1 VNSVV
6 RKLSIVVIAIVTLVI
21 AATGLVNNIIGNHY
35 AQESA
40 REMLKFNSE
49 SILSGIEKLMMTRNN
64 DGVLELIQDISK
76 DSAVYRDIRLVS
88 HYSGEVVVSRLQE
101 PGAILSEEDHSCA
114 VCHEEGKPLVT
125 SNASLDAVV
134 ASPDGTRILHV
145 MTPIMNQPGCETAE
159 CHEHLDSGPTLG
171 FLQAEYSLGRIDTL
185 ISGLN
190 TSFIVA
196 ALAAILLGTMALWIM
211 FERTLSRPI
220 RYMLS
225 GIQAIAG
232 NDLSFRF
239 KTDRSDE
246 FGLVEESFDHMAA
259 RIQAHQTELRDAREY
274 LEGIV
279 ENSAD
284 LIITVNPQGLIQT
297 FNRGAEQALGYE
309 RGELIG
315 QRIELLF
322 ADPQERDIAVTKLLQ
337 SGDNVTNFDTRFLT
351 KDKKVRNVILTLS
364 RLRDREGNPIGT
376 IGISKD
382 ITNEKD
388 LQIRL
393 AHSEKAAA
401 IGQAVTAIQHAIK
414 NMLNTLAGG
423 TYLSR
428 TGIAKNDQQRIEDG
442 IAMIDE
448 GIARIGNLSLNM
460 LKYAKEWKLE
470 LEVTDLAQIVTDV
483 CNAIRQAGSD
493 GSITVRHH
501 VSDHLPPVSCD
512 SRLIHMALMDIAT
525 NALDAC
531 SSRDYT
537 DAEHAEIFFDAYLEK
552 NGKSVVAEIR
562 DNGIGM
568 TEEIKAGIFTPFFST
583 KEERGTGLGL
593 SLALR
598 IVNLHGGEIDVESEP
613 EKGCL
618 FRIALPVA
626 GMKTNQGAKAA
637 QEGHGRG

>member
-1 VNSVV
+1 MRRVNSVV
-6 RKLSIVVIAIVTLVI
+6 RKLGIVVIATVTLVI

-35 AQESA
+35 ARESA

-49 SILSGIEKLMMTRNN
+49 SILNGIEKLMMTRNN

-76 DSAVYRDIRLVS
+76 GSSVYQDIRLVD
-88 HYSGEVVVSRLQE
+88 HYSGEIVVSRLE
-101 PGAILSEEDHSCA
+101 RTGAVLSEKDHSCA
-114 VCHEEGKPLVT
+114 ICHEEGKPLAT
-125 SNASLDAVV
+125 SDAPLDEVIKA
-134 ASPDGTRILHV
+134 PNGTPILDV
-145 MTPIMNQPGCETAE
+145 ITPIMNLPRCKNAE
-159 CHEHLDSGPTLG
+159 CHEHMDSGPTLG
-171 FLQAEYSLGRIDTL
+171 FLQTEYSLKRVDSL

-190 TSFIVA
+190 VSFVIA
-196 ALAAILLGTMALWIM
+196 ALAAILLGTIALWIM

-220 RYMLS
+220 RHMLS
-225 GIQAIAG
+225 GIEAIAG

-239 KTDRSDE
+239 KTNRDDE

-259 RIQAHQTELRDAREY
+259 RIQAHQTELRSAREY

-297 FNRGAEQALGYE
+297 VNRGAEQALGYRRE
-309 RGELIG
+309 ELIG

-322 ADPQERDIAVTKLLQ
+322 ADPRERDIAITRLLQ
-337 SGDNVTNFDTRFLT
+337 SGDNVTNYDTRFLT
-351 KDKKVRNVILTLS
+351 KDKKVRNVLLTLS
-364 RLRDREGNPIGT
+364 RLRDRDGTPIGT

-382 ITNEKD
+382 ITTEKD

-414 NMLNTLAGG
+414 NMLNTLTGG

-428 TGIAKNDQQRIEDG
+428 SGVAKKDGQRIEDG
-442 IAMIDE
+442 LAMIDE
-448 GIARIGNLSLNM
+448 GIARIRDLSFNM

-470 LEVTDLAQIVTDV
+470 LEVSDLARIVTDV
-483 CNAIRQAGSD
+483 CNAIRQAGS
-493 GSITVRHH
+493 GEAVTVRSH
-501 VSDHLPPVSCD
+501 VSEDLPLVSCD
-512 SRLIHMALMDIAT
+512 SQLIHMALMDIAT

-531 SSRDYT
+531 ASKDYT
-537 DAEHAEIFFDAYLEK
+537 GAERAEISFDAYLEK
-552 NGKSVVAEIR
+552 NGRFVVAEIS

-568 TEEIKAGIFTPFFST
+568 TEEIRTGIFTPFFST

-593 SLALR
+593 PLALR
-598 IVNLHGGEIDVESEP
+598 IVNLHGGDIEVVSEP
-613 EKGCL
+613 DKGSL
-618 FRIALPVA
+618 FRIKLPVA
-626 GMKTNQGAKAA
+626 GMNANQGA
-637 QEGHGRG
+637 

>member
-6 RKLSIVVIAIVTLVI
+6 RKLGIVVIAIVTLVI
-21 AATGLVNNIIGNHY
+21 AATGLVNNVIGNHY
-35 AQESA
+35 ALESA

-64 DGVLELIQDISK
+64 DGVSELIQDISK
-76 DSAVYRDIRLVS
+76 GSSVYQDIRLVS
-88 HYSGEVVVSRLQE
+88 HYSGEIVVSRLDE
-101 PGAILSEEDHSCA
+101 AGAILSEEDRSCA
-114 VCHEEGKPLVT
+114 ICHEESEPLVT
-125 SNASLDAVV
+125 SRAPLDEVLTD
-134 ASPDGTRILHV
+134 PDGTKILHV
-145 MTPIMNQPGCETAE
+145 ITPIMNKARCENAE

-171 FLQAEYSLGRIDTL
+171 FLQAEYSLGKIDTL

-196 ALAAILLGTMALWIM
+196 ALAAILLGTLALWIM

-239 KTDRSDE
+239 KTDRKDE
-246 FGLVEESFDHMAA
+246 FGLVQESFDHMAA

-297 FNRGAEQALGYE
+297 VNRGAEQALGYQRE
-309 RGELIG
+309 ELIG
-315 QRIELLF
+315 QRVELLF
-322 ADPQERDIAVTKLLQ
+322 ADPRERDIAITKLLQ
-337 SGDNVTNFDTRFLT
+337 SGDDVTNYDTRFLT
-351 KDKKVRNVILTLS
+351 KDKKVRNVLLTLS
-364 RLRDREGNPIGT
+364 RLRDRDGAAIGT

-382 ITNEKD
+382 ITKEKD

-414 NMLNTLAGG
+414 NMLNTLTGG
-423 TYLSR
+423 SYLARS
-428 TGIAKNDQQRIEDG
+428 GIAKNDEQRMEDG
-442 IAMIDE
+442 FAMIDE
-448 GIARIGNLSLNM
+448 GKSRIENLSSNM

-470 LEVTDLAQIVTDV
+470 LEVTDLAPIVEDA
-483 CNAIRQAGSD
+483 CNAIRQAASAENM
-493 GSITVRHH
+493 TVRHH
-501 VSDHLPPVSCD
+501 ASDDLPQVSCD
-512 SRLIHMALMDIAT
+512 SRLVHMALMDIAT

-531 SSRDYT
+531 SSKPYG
-537 DAEHAEIFFDAYLEK
+537 DAETAEIVFDVYPEK
-552 NGKSVVAEIR
+552 NGRFVVAEVR

-568 TEEIKAGIFTPFFST
+568 TEEIKTGIFTPFFST

-598 IVNLHGGEIDVESEP
+598 IINLHGGEIDVESEP
-613 EKGCL
+613 DKGSL
-618 FRIALPVA
+618 FRIAFPVA
-626 GMKTNQGAKAA
+626 GMNTNQGAKDA
-637 QEGHGRG
+637 QEGHGHR

>member
-1 VNSVV
+1 MHRVNSVV
-6 RKLSIVVIAIVTLVI
+6 RKLGIVVIAIVTLVV
-21 AATGLVNNIIGNHY
+21 AATGLVNNIIGKRH
-35 AQESA
+35 ALESA
-40 REMLKFNSE
+40 RAMLKFNSE
-49 SILSGIEKLMMTRNN
+49 SILGGIEKLMMTRNN
-64 DGVLELIQDISK
+64 DGVLEMIQDISK
-76 DSAVYRDIRLVS
+76 DSSVYLDIRLVS
-88 HYSGEVVVSRLQE
+88 HYSGEVVVSRLHE
-101 PGAILSEEDHSCA
+101 PGAVLSEEDRSCA
-114 VCHEEGKPLVT
+114 TCHEEGKPLVT
-125 SNASLDAVV
+125 SDDPFDEVV
-134 ASPDGTRILHV
+134 TALDGTRILHV
-145 MTPIMNQPGCETAE
+145 TTPIMNRAGCKNAA
-159 CHEHLDSGPTLG
+159 CHEHMDSGPTLG
-171 FLQAEYSLGRIDTL
+171 FLYAEYSLETVDSL

-190 TSFIVA
+190 TSFAVA
-196 ALAAILLGTMALWIM
+196 ALAAILLGTIAFWIM

-239 KTDRSDE
+239 KTDRKDE

-297 FNRGAEQALGYE
+297 VNRGAEQALGYE
-309 RGELIG
+309 REELIG
-315 QRIELLF
+315 QRIERLF
-322 ADPQERDIAVTKLLQ
+322 ADPRERDVAITKLLK
-337 SGDNVTNFDTRFLT
+337 SGDDVTNYDTRFLT
-351 KDKKVRNVILTLS
+351 KDKKVRNVLLTLS
-364 RLRDREGNPIGT
+364 RLRDRDGAPIGT

-414 NMLNTLAGG
+414 NMLNTLTGG
-423 TYLSR
+423 AYLARS
-428 TGIAKNDQQRIEDG
+428 GISKNDEQRMEDG
-442 IAMIDE
+442 LAMIDE
-448 GIARIGNLSLNM
+448 GKSRIESLSLNM

-470 LEVTDLAQIVTDV
+470 IEVTDLAPIVEDV
-483 CNAIRQAGSD
+483 CNAIEQAASGENT
-493 GSITVRHH
+493 TVRLH
-501 VSDHLPPVSCD
+501 VSDQLPPVSCD
-512 SRLIHMALMDIAT
+512 PRLVHMALMDIAS

-531 SSRDYT
+531 SSKHYPDTETPEIGFDVYRD
-537 DAEHAEIFFDAYLEK
+537 K
-552 NGKSVVAEIR
+552 NGRFVVAEIR

-593 SLALR
+593 SLASR
-598 IVNLHGGEIDVESEP
+598 IINLHGGEIEVESEP
-613 EKGCL
+613 DKGSL
-618 FRIALPVA
+618 FRIALPLA
-626 GMKTNQGAKAA
+626 GMNTNEGARDA
-637 QEGHGRG
+637 